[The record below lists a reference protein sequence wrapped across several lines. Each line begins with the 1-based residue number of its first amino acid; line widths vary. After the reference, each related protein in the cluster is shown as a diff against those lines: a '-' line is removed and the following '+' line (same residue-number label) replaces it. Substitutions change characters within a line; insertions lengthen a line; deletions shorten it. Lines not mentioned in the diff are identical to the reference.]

1 MRRSIKKFLWVI
13 TVLSAFLFLFV
24 FGIIYQEFGPVNHS
38 KLVQIKVRD
47 SGLVADFFY
56 RKNDTNLP
64 LIIAL
69 GGSGGGFLPEKEV
82 QSLALHGYAVL
93 SVAYINVAGLPNRIE
108 NIPLEYFNNAI
119 NWACSSTVVDSNK
132 VIVLGVSRG
141 AELALLLAS
150 RYPRISA
157 VVAYSPGCF
166 ILPNAVDTDDSI
178 ATHSSWT
185 VGGKPLTFAPIRI
198 FKGNH
203 QKNVNYRDYIIPLLD
218 RSDSERYTINME
230 NSNGPILLLSG
241 SDDQIW
247 PSAEMAGKLE
257 RRLNEKQFSHQVRNI
272 IIPGAGHSFF
282 QLQNGYQI
290 ISSICFNYFELNI
303 KGELYKFN
311 NGGRSWANVL
321 GRRQSREE
329 VLNFLEQFK

>member
-1 MRRSIKKFLWVI
+1 MRRSIKKFLWYTAGVS
-13 TVLSAFLFLFV
+13 TLLLVFV
-24 FGIIYQEFGPVNHS
+24 FGMVYQEFGPIDHS

-47 SGLVADFFY
+47 SGLVADFIY
-56 RKNDTNLP
+56 RKDDINLP

-69 GGSGGGFLPEKEV
+69 GGSGGGFLPEKEL

-93 SVAYINVAGLPNRIE
+93 SVAYFNVDGLPKRIE

-119 NWACSSTVVDSNK
+119 NWACSRTVVDSNK
-132 VIVLGVSRG
+132 VIVMGVSRG

-150 RYPRISA
+150 QYPRIHG

-166 ILPNAVDTDDSI
+166 VLPNAVDTDNSI

-185 VGGKPLTFAPIRI
+185 LEGNPLSFAPLRI
-198 FKGNH
+198 FEGNH
-203 QKNVNYRDYIIPLLD
+203 QRNMNYRNYIIPFLNE
-218 RSDSERYTINME
+218 SDSERYTINVE

-247 PSAEMAGKLE
+247 PSAEMAEKLE
-257 RRLNEKQFSHQVRNI
+257 QRLNANQFSHQVTNV

-282 QLQNGYQI
+282 QLQNNYQI
-290 ISSICFNYFELNI
+290 ISTIFFNYFELEI
-303 KGELYKFN
+303 KGRRYKFN
-311 NGGRSWANVL
+311 NGGRSWSNVL
-321 GRRQSREE
+321 CRRRSREE